1 MSTPIPKGEVIS
13 DAITKHMDRR
23 FLSSIDLAGQGVVE
37 LEIDRI
43 EKLDE
48 LKYDNGQKVYN
59 AILCY
64 FKKPAERPL
73 VLKATHIKAITRR
86 LKTNNVKDWVGAKIP
101 FHAIEEKAFGEMQ
114 LCVRVAKG

>member
-1 MSTPIPKGEVIS
+1 MSTPIPKGQELTG
-13 DAITKHMDRR
+13 AITKHMDRR

-48 LKYDNGQKVYN
+48 LKYDNGQRETN

-64 FKKPAERPL
+64 FKSPKDRPL

-86 LKTNNVKDWVGAKIP
+86 LKTNNVQDWVGAKIP
-101 FHAIEEKAFGEMQ
+101 FHAIEERAFGEMQ
-114 LCVRVAKG
+114 LCVRVAKT